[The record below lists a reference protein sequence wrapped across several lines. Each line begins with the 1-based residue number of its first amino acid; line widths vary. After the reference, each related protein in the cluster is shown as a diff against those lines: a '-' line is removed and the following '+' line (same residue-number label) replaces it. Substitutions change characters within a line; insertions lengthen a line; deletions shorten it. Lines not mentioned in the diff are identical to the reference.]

1 MTEIVTYDG
10 IKAAAGRVA
19 GHIRPVALAPAGAVR
34 APADAHSA
42 PAGADVPADAR
53 PALADTDVPADA
65 DVWFALEYLQHTGSF
80 KARGA
85 ANFVAAHVE
94 AGTMPKAGI
103 VIASGGNAG
112 LANAW
117 AAARHGVPATVF
129 TPTTSPAIKVARIRA
144 LGADIRQVGTEY
156 DDALA
161 ASREHAAETGAL
173 LSHAYDNP
181 LVAAGAGTL
190 FQEIHQ
196 ALPGLDTVI
205 VACGG
210 GGLFAGVAA
219 AAHQHGV
226 RAVAVEPTGC
236 PTLHA
241 ALEAGAP
248 VEVGVDS
255 IAADALGARF
265 VTPAALH
272 WAREGDAATVL
283 VPDEAI
289 AAARRA
295 LWEERRIVVENA
307 AAAAYA
313 ALHSG
318 AYRPAPGER
327 VCAVLCGANTDPSD
341 LVARA

>member
-1 MTEIVTYDG
+1 MTEIVTYDD
-10 IKAAAGRVA
+10 IKAAAERIA
-19 GHIRPVALAPAGAVR
+19 DHIRPVALARAGAE
-34 APADAHSA
+34 
-42 PAGADVPADAR
+42 
-53 PALADTDVPADA
+53 L
-65 DVWFALEYLQHTGSF
+65 WFALEHLQHTGSF

-85 ANFVAAHVE
+85 ANFVATHVA
-94 AGTMPKAGI
+94 AGTMPEAGI

-117 AAARHGVPATVF
+117 AAVRHGVPVTVF
-129 TPTTSPAIKVARIRA
+129 TPTTSPAVKVARIRA
-144 LGADIRQVGTEY
+144 LGARTRQVGTEY

-161 ASREHAAETGAL
+161 ASREHAASTGAL
-173 LSHAYDNP
+173 LSHAYDHP

-190 FQEIHQ
+190 LEEIRR
-196 ALPGLDTVI
+196 AGPDLDTVI

-219 AAHQHGV
+219 AAHVHGV
-226 RAVAVEPTGC
+226 RVVAVEPAGC

-241 ALEAGAP
+241 ALAAGRP
-248 VEVGVDS
+248 VEVGVES

-272 WAREGDAATVL
+272 WARQGDVRPVL
-283 VPDEAI
+283 VPDAAI
-289 AAARRA
+289 TVARRT
-295 LWEERRIVVENA
+295 LWEEHRIVVENA

-318 AYRPAPGER
+318 AYQPAPGEK
-327 VCAVLCGANTDPSD
+327 VCVVLCGANTDPSD
-341 LVARA
+341 LVAGP